1 MVTSG
6 HTPIWNKKTERERER
21 ERDDYVHWN
30 ALLPIAMH
38 QAGTI
43 AHEQETKQPNG

>member
-6 HTPIWNKKTERERER
+6 HTPIWNKKTERERETMCIGMP
-21 ERDDYVHWN
+21 
-30 ALLPIAMH
+30 LPIGMH